1 MIALGRLNPSLSSEC
16 EKSESLKRKSYLKY
30 MLLFLF
36 SLLQTY
42 VNLNQYDHSLYANVQ
57 DLTAE

>member
-1 MIALGRLNPSLSSEC
+1 
-16 EKSESLKRKSYLKY
+16 

-36 SLLQTY
+36 GLLQTY
-42 VNLNQYDHSLYANVQ
+42 VNLNQYDHSLYANVK

>member
-1 MIALGRLNPSLSSEC
+1 MFRNCYLNPGC
-16 EKSESLKRKSYLKY
+16 VNVKKCKLKNNIEPTY

-36 SLLQTY
+36 CLFQTY
-42 VNLNQYDHSLYANVQ
+42 VNLNQYDHSLYANVK